1 MTNSPLR
8 LFIIEGA
15 NNNDRLLLIIMS
27 LFMPFLIA
35 NIAAA
40 FFYAALG
47 IYLTRQLLQQKT
59 LNLPY
64 FLTCVAIALALHAV
78 GIYGVSVKPEGIQLS
93 FFAVSSQIF
102 WVINVIVLL
111 SSLRKAL
118 HNLFIFLLPCSA
130 IAITTTLFSHTQ
142 STILQL
148 NYTLASHVILSILAY
163 SLLTI
168 ATLQAILL
176 SYQNRHLK
184 NRSGLQYL
192 RYLPPLQTMEA
203 LLFEFVLV
211 GEILLTLSIISGF
224 IFLDNVFAQHL
235 LHKTVFSMAAWLVYG
250 FLLFGKYKMG
260 WRGNTAI
267 RWTLAGFLFL
277 MLAFFGSKL
286 VLEIILHKV

>member
-1 MTNSPLR
+1 MTNSLLR
-8 LFIIEGA
+8 
-15 NNNDRLLLIIMS
+15 LLIIDGGQAIPPSAYLLMS
-27 LFMPFLIA
+27 LPMLFLIA

-40 FFYAALG
+40 VLYAALG
-47 IYLTRQLLQQKT
+47 FYLARQLSQQNPFSLT
-59 LNLPY
+59 Y
-64 FLTCVAIALALHAV
+64 FFRIVSLALLLHAV

-102 WVINVIVLL
+102 WVINAIVLL
-111 SSLRKAL
+111 SSLKKAM
-118 HNLFIFLLPCSA
+118 HNLFIVLLPCSA
-130 IAITTTLFSHTQ
+130 LAIVITLFSHTQ

-148 NYTLASHVILSILAY
+148 NYTLATHVILSIIAY

-168 ATLQAILL
+168 ATLQAMLL

-184 NRSGLQYL
+184 NKSGLKYL

-203 LLFEFVLV
+203 LLFELVLA
-211 GEILLTLSIISGF
+211 GEILLTLSILSGF
-224 IFLDNVFAQHL
+224 IFLDNIFAQHL
-235 LHKTVFSMAAWLVYG
+235 VHKTVFSLVAWLVYG

-277 MLAFFGSKL
+277 MLAYFGSKL
-286 VLEIILHKV
+286 VLEIILQRA